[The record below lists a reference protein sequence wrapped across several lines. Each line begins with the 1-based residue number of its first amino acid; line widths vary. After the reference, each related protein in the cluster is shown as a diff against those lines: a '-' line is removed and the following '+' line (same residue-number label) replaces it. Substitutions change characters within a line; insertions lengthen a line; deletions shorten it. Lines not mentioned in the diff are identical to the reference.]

1 MSRNLKKKLSNEHWL
16 KIWRQKG
23 TDLNSSKIEKILNSG
38 GHDTPN
44 GQFNKKNWFKYIK
57 SLFKD
62 IKLKKNSEILEYGC
76 GAGAVLSYWYDKK
89 YRLYGIDYSKTLITK
104 GKKYFPKIKF
114 CVGEISSIDYFESK
128 FDLIFTHSVFQ
139 YFENYQYAKNLI
151 SKMLT
156 KLNKKGYICLLDVPN
171 KDKEKN
177 FIKSRKGALGIK
189 EYKKKYEKNKHFFY
203 KKSFFKDF
211 AKKNNLSIRI
221 FDHFSSFNENSKF
234 RYNVI
239 LKSKL

>member
-1 MSRNLKKKLSNEHWL
+1 MKKFTKKKENQWL
-16 KIWRQKG
+16 KIWKQKG
-23 TDLNSSKIEKILNSG
+23 NNLKSSKIDKILNSG

-57 SLFKD
+57 SLFRG
-62 IKLKKNSEILEYGC
+62 IKLNKNSEILEYGC
-76 GAGAVLSYWYDKK
+76 GAGAVLSYWYEKK
-89 YRLYGIDYSKTLITK
+89 YRLNGIDYSKTLVSK
-104 GKKYFPKIKF
+104 GKKYFPKINF
-114 CVGEISSIDYFESK
+114 RVGEISSIDFFDTK

-156 KLNKKGYICLLDVPN
+156 KLNKKGYICILDVPN
-171 KDKEKN
+171 KDKEKH
-177 FIKSRKGALGIK
+177 FVRSRKEALGIK

-221 FDHFSSFNENSKF
+221 FDHFSTFNENSKF

>member
-1 MSRNLKKKLSNEHWL
+1 MIRNKKKKLSNKHWL

-76 GAGAVLSYWYDKK
+76 GAGAVLSYWYEKK

-114 CVGEISSIDYFESK
+114 CAGEISSIDYFESK

-239 LKSKL
+239 LRSKL